1 MKIAA
6 AAFSLLIIVFLLA
19 PFLVLIPMSFGS
31 ADIAEF
37 PPRTFSVEQY
47 KRFLESKPWVQAL
60 FTSLRVAVAT
70 MAISTTLG
78 TMAAFGLVRGRFP
91 GITAISSLLI
101 APRFVPIIITA
112 LAYYAF
118 LVKIRLIG
126 TEYGL
131 VLAHT
136 ILACPY
142 VIIIVSSSLRGFD
155 RSLEQASRILGA
167 SPIQTTFRV
176 TLPLIRPG
184 VISAALFAFMF
195 SFDEIVVAIFVC
207 GTHTETLP
215 KRMWDS
221 LTYEMEPTLPAI
233 STLILVA
240 TILVFMTAGWAQRT
254 AARLR
259 SKGGDAEKMQWR
271 YEGKEP

>member
-1 MKIAA
+1 MKVAA
-6 AAFSLLIIVFLLA
+6 AVLSICLIIFLLA

-37 PPRTFSVEQY
+37 PPRSFSLEQY
-47 KRFLESKPWVQAL
+47 KRFLESRPWVQAL

-70 MAISTTLG
+70 MALSTVLG
-78 TMAAFGLVRGRFP
+78 TLAAFGIVRGRFR
-91 GITAISSLLI
+91 GLAAISALLI

-118 LVKIRLIG
+118 LVQVRLIG
-126 TEYGL
+126 TESGL
-131 VLAHT
+131 ILAHT

-142 VIIIVSSSLRGFD
+142 VVIIVASNLRGFD
-155 RSLEQASRILGA
+155 RSLEQASRIMGA
-167 SPIQTTFRV
+167 NPLQTTLRI

-207 GTHTETLP
+207 GTRTETLP

-240 TILVFMTAGWAQRT
+240 TILVFAAAGWAQRT
-254 AARLR
+254 AGRLR
-259 SKGGDAEKMQWR
+259 QPAAHAEKS
-271 YEGKEP
+271 

>member
-6 AAFSLLIIVFLLA
+6 AIFSILIIVFLLA

-37 PPRTFSVEQY
+37 PPRTLSVEQY

-60 FTSLRVAVAT
+60 FTSIRVAVAT
-70 MAISTTLG
+70 MVISTTLG
-78 TMAAFGLVRGRFP
+78 TMAAFGLVRGRFR

-118 LVKIRLIG
+118 LVKIHLIG

-142 VIIIVSSSLRGFD
+142 VIIIVSSNLRGFD

-167 SPIQTTFRV
+167 SPLQTTLRV

-184 VISAALFAFMF
+184 IISAALFAFML

-240 TILVFMTAGWAQRT
+240 TILVFAIAGWTQST
-254 AARLR
+254 ATRLR
-259 SKGGDAEKMQWR
+259 STGGDSKKILAA
-271 YEGKEP
+271 

>member
-6 AAFSLLIIVFLLA
+6 AIFSILIIVFLLA

-37 PPRTFSVEQY
+37 PPRTLSMEQY

-60 FTSLRVAVAT
+60 FTSIRVAVAT
-70 MAISTTLG
+70 MVISTTLG
-78 TMAAFGLVRGRFP
+78 TMAAFGLVRGRFR

-118 LVKIRLIG
+118 LVKIHLIG

-142 VIIIVSSSLRGFD
+142 VIIIVSSNLRGFD

-167 SPIQTTFRV
+167 SPLQTTLRV

-184 VISAALFAFMF
+184 VISAALFAFML

-240 TILVFMTAGWAQRT
+240 TILVFAIAGWTQRT
-254 AARLR
+254 ATRLR
-259 SKGGDAEKMQWR
+259 STGGDSKKILVA
-271 YEGKEP
+271 

>member
-1 MKIAA
+1 MKAA
-6 AAFSLLIIVFLLA
+6 AAVFSILMVAFLLA

-37 PPRTFSVEQY
+37 PPRTLSLEQY
-47 KRFLESKPWVQAL
+47 KRFLESRPWVQAV
-60 FTSLRVAVAT
+60 FTSVRVAVAT
-70 MAISTTLG
+70 MTLSTFLG
-78 TMAAFGLVRGRFP
+78 TLAAFGLVRGRFP
-91 GITAISSLLI
+91 GKAAISSLLI

-118 LVKIRLIG
+118 LVNLRLIG

-142 VIIIVSSSLRGFD
+142 VIIIVSSNLRGFD

-167 SPIQTTFRV
+167 NSLQTTLRV

-184 VISAALFAFMF
+184 IVSAALFAFMF

-240 TILVFMTAGWAQRT
+240 TLVAFATAGWAQRA

-259 SKGGDAEKMQWR
+259 GTGGNPEKISAAL
-271 YEGKEP
+271 

>member
-6 AAFSLLIIVFLLA
+6 AIFSILIIVFLLA

-37 PPRTFSVEQY
+37 PPRSLSVEQY

-60 FTSLRVAVAT
+60 FTSIRVAVAT

-78 TMAAFGLVRGRFP
+78 TMAAFGLVRGRFR
-91 GITAISSLLI
+91 GIATISSLLI

-142 VIIIVSSSLRGFD
+142 VIIIVSSNLRGFD

-167 SPIQTTFRV
+167 NPFQTTLRV

-184 VISAALFAFMF
+184 IISAALFAFML
-195 SFDEIVVAIFVC
+195 SFDEIVVAIFIC

-240 TILVFMTAGWAQRT
+240 TILVFATAGWAQRT

-259 SKGGDAEKMQWR
+259 STDGDAKKIMAV
-271 YEGKEP
+271 

>member
-6 AAFSLLIIVFLLA
+6 AIFSILIIVFLLA

-37 PPRTFSVEQY
+37 PPRSLSVEQY
-47 KRFLESKPWVQAL
+47 KRFLESTPWVQAL
-60 FTSLRVAVAT
+60 FTSIRVAVAT

-78 TMAAFGLVRGRFP
+78 TMAAFGLVRGRFR
-91 GITAISSLLI
+91 GIATISSLLI

-142 VIIIVSSSLRGFD
+142 VIIIVSSNLRGFD

-167 SPIQTTFRV
+167 SPFQTTLRV

-184 VISAALFAFMF
+184 IISAALFAFML
-195 SFDEIVVAIFVC
+195 SFDEIVVALFVC

-240 TILVFMTAGWAQRT
+240 TILVFATAGWAQRT
-254 AARLR
+254 AVRLR
-259 SKGGDAEKMQWR
+259 STGSDAKKIMAA
-271 YEGKEP
+271 